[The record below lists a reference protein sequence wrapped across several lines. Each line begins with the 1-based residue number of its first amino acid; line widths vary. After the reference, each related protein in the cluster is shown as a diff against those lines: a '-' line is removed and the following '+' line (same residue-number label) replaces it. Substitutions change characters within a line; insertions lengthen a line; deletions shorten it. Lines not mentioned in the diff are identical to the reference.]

1 MTKAPSGGG
10 ATGSNPTDRGKSG
23 TKSRELVVEYGY
35 TAYIRSRGEEITKKA
50 EYSRIGS

>member
-23 TKSRELVVEYGY
+23 TKSRELVEGHGY
-35 TAYIRSRGEEITKKA
+35 TAHIRSRGEEITEKQN
-50 EYSRIGS
+50 IPG